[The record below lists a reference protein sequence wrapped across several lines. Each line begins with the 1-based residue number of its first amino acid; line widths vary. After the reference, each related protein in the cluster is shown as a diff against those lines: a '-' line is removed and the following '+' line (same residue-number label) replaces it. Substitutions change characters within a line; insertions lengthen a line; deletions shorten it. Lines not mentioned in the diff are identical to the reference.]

1 MAGLVQVAVCT
12 ANMPRT
18 IRTLVEVFGFT
29 SAGGRPR
36 WGEFAARLQQLPS
49 GDDTAVMLWWMLG
62 RQEFAQIELFHHYN
76 PPQRPRPAGWRPSDL
91 GWVRYGITVSDFDA
105 VLERLS
111 AAGESTLTDPV
122 TVDGARRVCF
132 RESTSDVIVEIIE
145 ETGETAVPG
154 VRPGPALTYAAA
166 SVSDLEL
173 ARRQIREVFGFAE
186 IASDALHRP
195 EHEALWGLEGARR
208 TCAVFQAGEM
218 LLEVMEY
225 ETPEP
230 KAPAPGALLSDQ
242 GFMNVAMG
250 YRDRDELLRARD
262 ASERL
267 GIRSTAGMPAVS
279 GGFYL
284 RLVDNLSVEML
295 LAPEEFASSF
305 GFEPQE
311 IAPPG
316 NPFARK

>member
-1 MAGLVQVAVCT
+1 MAGLIQVAVCT

-18 IRTLVEVFGFT
+18 IRTLVEVFGFS

-36 WGEFAARLQQLPS
+36 WGEFAARLQELPS
-49 GDDTAVMLWWMLG
+49 GDDTSVMLWWMLG
-62 RQEFAQIELFHHYN
+62 RQEFVHIELFHHIN

-122 TVDGARRVCF
+122 IVDGARRVCF
-132 RESTSDVIVEIIE
+132 RESGSDVIVEIIE
-145 ETGETAVPG
+145 ETEETAVPG
-154 VRPGPALTYAAA
+154 VRPGPAVSYAAV
-166 SVSDLEL
+166 SVSDLEV
-173 ARRQIREVFGFAE
+173 ARRQIREVYGFPE

-208 TCAVFQAGEM
+208 TCAVFQAGDV

-225 ETPEP
+225 EIPEP
-230 KAPAPGALLSDQ
+230 KAPDPDAPLSDQ

-250 YRDRDELLRARD
+250 YRDRDELLRARE

-295 LAPEEFASSF
+295 LVPEQFASSY

-311 IAPPG
+311 LAPPG
-316 NPFARK
+316 SPYVRT